1 MNQPPP
7 PPPQQQQQMNQPPP
21 PQQQQFNQPP
31 PPQQQQMNQ
40 PPPPPQQQQFQP
52 PPGQQQFNQQPPQQ
66 QQVRQPPPPQQQ
78 QQFAPPPGQQ
88 FQQPQQQVR
97 MAPGVPP
104 PQQQQQVRMAPGVP
118 PPQQQVRMAPGVPP
132 PQQQVQLPP
141 GVSPQQFAAM
151 QAQQAQQQ
159 GVPQPQFPPGHAVNV
174 APPTP
179 PPPPADASFDSSN
192 WLDSAP
198 GIAMEY
204 KVHVEAGKE
213 DCYWQYVH
221 TGATLYVSYQVLKGG
236 DGAIGMAVRN
246 PQMKVVH
253 PYAWKASSEYE
264 ESDITAGGYYSVC
277 LDNQFSR
284 FSAKLVNLYIT
295 TFRYDEWEK
304 FSQELQDMDV
314 TVENF
319 TSTLRSVDQR
329 IQVMR
334 QFQSMSRGGEARDF
348 NLIQDNSSYVQTWSI
363 AQIVVVI
370 LCTVIQVN
378 FVKSLFKDPRDT
390 NSSGGAFKMRT

>member
-1 MNQPPP
+1 MGQQGQRFAPGV
-7 PPPQQQQQMNQPPP
+7 PPPQQ
-21 PQQQQFNQPP
+21 
-31 PPQQQQMNQ
+31 
-40 PPPPPQQQQFQP
+40 
-52 PPGQQQFNQQPPQQ
+52 
-66 QQVRQPPPPQQQ
+66 
-78 QQFAPPPGQQ
+78 
-88 FQQPQQQVR
+88 QQQVR
-97 MAPGVPP
+97 MAPGVPQQQLP
-104 PQQQQQVRMAPGVP
+104 PGVSPQQFAQMQQQQQQQQQVRMAPGVP

-132 PQQQVQLPP
+132 PAGGQQVQLPP

-151 QAQQAQQQ
+151 QAQQQQQQ
-159 GVPQPQFPPGHAVNV
+159 GVPQPQFPPGHAVNI
-174 APPTP
+174 APPT
-179 PPPPADASFDSSN
+179 PPADASFDSSN

-213 DCYWQYVH
+213 DCYWQFVH

-236 DGAIGMAVRN
+236 DRAIGMAVRN

-264 ESDITAGGYYSVC
+264 ESDIASGGYYSVC

>member
-1 MNQPPP
+1 
-7 PPPQQQQQMNQPPP
+7 
-21 PQQQQFNQPP
+21 
-31 PPQQQQMNQ
+31 
-40 PPPPPQQQQFQP
+40 
-52 PPGQQQFNQQPPQQ
+52 
-66 QQVRQPPPPQQQ
+66 
-78 QQFAPPPGQQ
+78 
-88 FQQPQQQVR
+88 
-97 MAPGVPP
+97 
-104 PQQQQQVRMAPGVP
+104 
-118 PPQQQVRMAPGVPP
+118 
-132 PQQQVQLPP
+132 
-141 GVSPQQFAAM
+141 M
-151 QAQQAQQQ
+151 QAQQAAAAGQQQ
-159 GVPQPQFPPGHAVNV
+159 QQPQFPPGHAANI

-179 PPPPADASFDSSN
+179 PPPPATDGGN

-221 TGATLYVSYQVLKGG
+221 KGATLYVSYQVLKGG

-246 PQMKVVH
+246 PQTTVVH

-264 ESDITAGGYYSVC
+264 ESDIAVGGYYSVC

-284 FSAKLVNLYIT
+284 FSAKLVNLYLT

-319 TSTLRSVDQR
+319 TQTLRSVDQR

-334 QFQSMSRGGEARDF
+334 QFQSMSKGSEARDF
-348 NLIQDNSSYVQTWSI
+348 NLIQDNSSYVQTWSM
-363 AQIVVVI
+363 AQIAVVI
-370 LCTVIQVN
+370 ICTVVQVH
-378 FVKSLFKDPRDT
+378 FVKSLFKDPRDQKA
-390 NSSGGAFKMRT
+390 NGGNFKMRT